1 MKILFLRSRKGSIP
15 MLIDEEILMI
25 LLENKDE
32 AEFVLEDRDNPDFYH
47 DFLKE
52 AHSLG
57 IFLFIDYKG
66 EEGNEI
72 VNFIIDYEDAHNT
85 ELATEDELEELGE
98 YEYDFFPDKI
108 KAANACLFPKG
119 YGLFVLPS
127 FSDFYI
133 LFISRLENKEKLTGT
148 ELFDDESIPPAERY
162 IQYFYD

>member
-1 MKILFLRSRKGSIP
+1 

-25 LLENKDE
+25 LLENEDE
-32 AEFVLEDRDNPDFYH
+32 VESLLEDQDNPDLYQ
-47 DFLKE
+47 DLLNDGQSAGK
-52 AHSLG
+52 
-57 IFLFIDYKG
+57 FLFVDYKG

-72 VNFIIDYEDAHNT
+72 VNFIIDYEDAHNI

-108 KAANACLFPKG
+108 KVTNACLFPKG

-148 ELFDDESIPPAERY
+148 ELFDDESIPPGERC
-162 IQYFYD
+162 IQYFYE